1 MVHAAEV
8 CSVVVR
14 IWMKIAV
21 RLLIHNQL
29 PTYQLGNLTIP
40 CVAAQK
46 SYDAQKVKGKTS
58 ELQYQIESAVKN
70 IV

>member
-1 MVHAAEV
+1 
-8 CSVVVR
+8 
-14 IWMKIAV
+14 MKIAV

-58 ELQYQIESAVKN
+58 ELQYQIKSAVKN